1 MAHVMIARY
10 APVPSSPAQLCAAAR
25 LRGYDGPTR
34 PSQKACRSINA
45 PLPTSP
51 QNRSDYTVLGRV

>member
-25 LRGYDGPTR
+25 LRGYDGPAR
-34 PSQKACRSINA
+34 PSQEGRHSINA
-45 PLPTSP
+45 TLSTSP
-51 QNRSDYTVLGRV
+51 